1 MSTENLS
8 EELNKK
14 IEQLVAEG
22 NVLVD
27 EDDYVSALDKF
38 EDALDLIP
46 NPKSSWE
53 EALWIYASIGD
64 MQVFTEDYESAAEN
78 FFNALNCPDAQ
89 ENSFLHLRLGQA
101 LFELDDKEK
110 ALDHLIKAYEIDGEE
125 IFDDEDHKYYEYLKA
140 NME

>member
-46 NPKSSWE
+46 NPKSSWD

-89 ENSFLHLRLGQA
+89 QNSFLHLRLGQA

-110 ALDHLIKAYEIDGEE
+110 ALDHLLKAYEIDGEE
-125 IFDDEDHKYYEYLKA
+125 IFDDEDHKYYDYLKA
-140 NME
+140 NM

>member
-125 IFDDEDHKYYEYLKA
+125 IFDDEDHKYFEYLKA
-140 NME
+140 NM

>member
-46 NPKSSWE
+46 NPKSSWD

-89 ENSFLHLRLGQA
+89 QIAF
-101 LFELDDKEK
+101 
-110 ALDHLIKAYEIDGEE
+110 YT
-125 IFDDEDHKYYEYLKA
+125 
-140 NME
+140 

>member
-1 MSTENLS
+1 MSSENLS

-46 NPKSSWE
+46 NPKNSWE

-89 ENSFLHLRLGQA
+89 QNSFLHLRLGQA

-110 ALDHLIKAYEIDGEE
+110 ALDHLLKAYDIDGEE
-125 IFDDEDHKYYEYLKA
+125 IFDDEDHKYFEYLKA
-140 NME
+140 NM

>member
-1 MSTENLS
+1 MSSENLS

-46 NPKSSWE
+46 NPKNSWE

-110 ALDHLIKAYEIDGEE
+110 ALDHLLKAYDIDGEE
-125 IFDDEDHKYYEYLKA
+125 IFDDEDHKYFEYLKA
-140 NME
+140 NM

>member
-8 EELNKK
+8 EELNNK

-46 NPKSSWE
+46 EPKNSWE

-89 ENSFLHLRLGQA
+89 QNSFLHLRLGQA

-110 ALDHLIKAYEIDGEE
+110 ALDHLLKAYEIDGEE

-140 NME
+140 NL

>member
-140 NME
+140 NI

>member
-140 NME
+140 NM